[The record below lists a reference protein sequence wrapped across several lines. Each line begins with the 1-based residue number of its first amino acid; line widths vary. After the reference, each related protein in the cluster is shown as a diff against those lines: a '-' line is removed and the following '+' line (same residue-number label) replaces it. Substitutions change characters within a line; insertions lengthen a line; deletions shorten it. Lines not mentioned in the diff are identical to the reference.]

1 MVPDQGLRYEL
12 AGVVAAP
19 EVLAMMSRACGDAP
33 VARLDAGGLGLLPVT
48 AELAAA
54 ATPAALCALGLVELP
69 GGSAGAARRREG
81 LVTGPESGFHVL
93 TPGLAALV
101 EACSTVGPVAHL
113 EADYLGADGYQTAA
127 VWRAGALALGPLLLG
142 RQEEFSTATA
152 PISVALRALG
162 VQAGGRRDE
171 FVLVGLGRH
180 RRTVDW
186 IEAQRRIDQA

>member
-1 MVPDQGLRYEL
+1 M
-12 AGVVAAP
+12 
-19 EVLAMMSRACGDAP
+19 
-33 VARLDAGGLGLLPVT
+33 T

-69 GGSAGAARRREG
+69 GGTAGAARRRDG
-81 LVTGPESGFHVL
+81 LVTGPESGFQVL

-101 EACSTVGPVAHL
+101 EACSTGVRRPTSRRTTSAR
-113 EADYLGADGYQTAA
+113 TATRRRA
-127 VWRAGALALGPLLLG
+127 VWRAGALVLGPLLLG
-142 RQEEFSTATA
+142 RQEEFSTETA

-162 VQAGGRRDE
+162 VRAGGRRDE

-186 IEAQRRIDQA
+186 IEAQGRTDQG